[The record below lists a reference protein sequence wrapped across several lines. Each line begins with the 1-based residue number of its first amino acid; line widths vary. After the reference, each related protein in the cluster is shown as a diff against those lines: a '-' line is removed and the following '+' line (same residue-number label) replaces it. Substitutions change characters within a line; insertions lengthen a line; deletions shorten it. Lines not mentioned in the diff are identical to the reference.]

1 MLSRTLG
8 KRYEIVEL
16 IGRGGMAYVYKARDL
31 KLNRYVAVKV
41 LREEYT
47 ENEQFIKK
55 FDRESQAVACLSHPN
70 IVGVYDVGVQDNIY
84 YIIME
89 YVDGITLKQ
98 YLMRKGR
105 LDYVEATRFVM
116 DISNAL
122 RCAHENKIIH
132 RDIKPH
138 NILLTRDLVPK
149 VADFGIA
156 RAITSSTVT
165 MTNQTMGSVHYI
177 SPEQARGGF
186 VDERSDLY
194 SLGILY
200 YELLTGKLPF
210 DEENTVTIA
219 IKHIQEQIVPPREIE
234 PKIPESVNRIVL
246 KLTQKKPDDRYQ
258 NTDELMEDLETILES
273 ANVGTGDG
281 KMLMN
286 SGNDTHI
293 IREGLFQVENTGS
306 HDPVDSEEEDD
317 DDDYYYETPKETA
330 SRKKKRRIALFSV
343 LAVVALMALGTVAYT
358 FFSGKSVSVPD
369 IKGKSVAEATTA
381 LQKVGLNLEVEK
393 EVNSTEVASGLI
405 ITQNPESGTELKSG
419 KTVKVT
425 VSRGV
430 KTGTVPN
437 VIGMSEAEAVKAIEA
452 ANFVVG
458 EIKREYNNNYNSDIV
473 FQMSPTANTTANEGT
488 KVTIYVSKGEDVV
501 SVTSVIGQTESDA
514 KNAITNAGLTV
525 GNVTYE
531 TNKDYAEG
539 IVIKQTPT
547 DGTQVARNSSVNL
560 VVSSGKITTQKLSI
574 SLSDYISTTPAKS
587 VKVKVV
593 LYAND
598 KSEKTVYEG
607 SNMSN
612 DTFSVNVEG
621 VGREIYEVFVD
632 GTSVGTD
639 YIDF

>member
-47 ENEQFIKK
+47 ESEQFIKK

-98 YLMRKGR
+98 YLLRKGQI
-105 LDYVEATRFVM
+105 DYIEATRFLV

-219 IKHIQEQIVPPREIE
+219 IKHIQENIIPPKKMVPQIPEAVNQIVI
-234 PKIPESVNRIVL
+234 
-246 KLTQKKPDDRYQ
+246 KLTEKKPDDRYQ
-258 NTDELMEDLETILES
+258 NVDELLHDLDRLIEGFGGAS
-273 ANVGTGDG
+273 KDG
-281 KMLMN
+281 HGN
-286 SGNDTHI
+286 NHGRNDTHI
-293 IREGLFQVENTGS
+293 MREGLFHMEDTGD
-306 HDPVDSEEEDD
+306 HFIVDD
-317 DDDYYYETPKETA
+317 DDMDDVTDNNRDFKP
-330 SRKKKRRIALFSV
+330 KKKKKKPIIPILIGVSI
-343 LAVVALMALGTVAYT
+343 LAFLLIGFG
-358 FFSGKSVSVPD
+358 FFSGKTIDVPD
-369 IKGKSVAEATTA
+369 IKNMTVTEATQVLEKA
-381 LQKVGLNLEVEK
+381 GLNIEVEK
-393 EVNSTEVASGLI
+393 ETYHSDIEAGVI
-405 ITQNPESGTELKSG
+405 ISQNPDSNQEIKTG

-425 VSRGV
+425 VSRGT
-430 KTGTVPN
+430 KTGEIPDV
-437 VIGMSEAEAVKAIEA
+437 VGMTETDAVKAIEK
-452 ANFVVG
+452 ANFLVG
-458 EIKREYNNNYNSDIV
+458 EIKREYNKDQPSEIV
-473 FQMSPTANTTANEGT
+473 FDMNPTGATTANEGT
-488 KVTIYVSKGEDVV
+488 KVTIYVSKGQDLATVP
-501 SVTSVIGQTESDA
+501 SLIGSSEADA
-514 KNAITNAGLTV
+514 RTLLANAGLTAGTV
-525 GNVTYE
+525 RYE
-531 TNKDYAEG
+531 TSTTLAEG
-539 IVIKQTPT
+539 LVVEQSIAANESVN
-547 DGTQVARNSSVNL
+547 RNSTVDL
-560 VVSSGKITTQKLSI
+560 LVSSGKVSTQKLTI
-574 SLSDYISTTPAKS
+574 NLSDFNKLSPPES
-587 VKVKVV
+587 VKVKVF
-593 LYAND
+593 LFLAD
-598 KSEKTVYEG
+598 KTEKVVYEG
-607 SNMSN
+607 TNMS
-612 DTFSVNVEG
+612 DDSFSVNVEG
-621 VGREIYEVFVD
+621 VGRQLYEVFID
-632 GTSVGTD
+632 GVSGGTG

>member
-105 LDYVEATRFVM
+105 LDYTEATRFVM

-177 SPEQARGGF
+177 SPEQAKGGF

-219 IKHIQEQIVPPREIE
+219 IKHIQEEIVPPKLLE
-234 PKIPESVNRIVL
+234 PKIPERVNQIVV
-246 KLTQKKPDDRYQ
+246 KLTQKKPDERYQ
-258 NTDELMEDLETILES
+258 NTDELTEDLEAVLENLS
-273 ANVGTGDG
+273 FATGDG
-281 KMLMN
+281 NHL
-286 SGNDTHI
+286 GNDTHI
-293 IREGLFQVENTGS
+293 IREGLFHVENTGS
-306 HDPVDSEEEDD
+306 HATVRADEEEEDD
-317 DDDYYYETPKETA
+317 EYYYETPKETA
-330 SRKKKRRIALFSV
+330 ARKKKRKIILVSV
-343 LAVVALMALGTVAYT
+343 FAAVAIVAISVMAFA
-358 FFSGKSVSVPD
+358 FFSGKTVEVPD
-369 IKGKSVAEATTA
+369 VRGKTATEAKST
-381 LQKVGLNLEVEK
+381 LEKLNLVLEIEK
-393 EVNSTEVASGLI
+393 EVYNADVEAGQI
-405 ITQNPESGTELKSG
+405 ITQNPESGKELQSG

-425 VSRGV
+425 VSKGV
-430 KTGTVPN
+430 KTGTVPS
-437 VIGMSEAEAVKAIEA
+437 VIGLSETEAVKAIEA

-458 EIKREYNNNYNSDIV
+458 EIKREYNSSYNADIV
-473 FQMSPTANTTANEGT
+473 FQMNPSGNSTANEGT
-488 KVTIYVSKGEDVV
+488 KVTIYVSKGEDL
-501 SVTSVIGQTESDA
+501 VTVPSVIGQTEADA
-514 KNAITNAGLTV
+514 KSTITNAGLTV
-525 GNVTYE
+525 GAITYE
-531 TNKDYAEG
+531 TSSDYSKG
-539 IVIKQTPT
+539 MVMKQSPT
-547 DGTQVARNSSVNL
+547 DGNQVAKGADVAI
-560 VVSSGKITTQKLSI
+560 VVSSGKVSTQKLTI
-574 SLSDYISTTPAKS
+574 DLSEYIQTTPAKS

-593 LYAND
+593 LTAAD
-598 KSEKTVYEG
+598 KTETLIYEG
-607 SNMSN
+607 TNMS
-612 DTFSVNVEG
+612 DDVFSVNVEG
-621 VGREIYEVFVD
+621 VGRETYEVFID
-632 GTSVGTD
+632 GSSVGTG
-639 YIDF
+639 YIEF

>member
-1 MLSRTLG
+1 MLSRILG

-98 YLMRKGR
+98 YLNRKGR
-105 LDYVEATRFVM
+105 LDYTEATRFVM

-177 SPEQARGGF
+177 SPEQAKGGF

-219 IKHIQEQIVPPREIE
+219 IKHIQEEIVPPRILE
-234 PKIPESVNRIVL
+234 PKIPEKVNQIVI
-246 KLTQKKPDDRYQ
+246 KLTQKKPDERYQ
-258 NTDELMEDLETILES
+258 NTDELMEDLEAVLENQS
-273 ANVGTGDG
+273 FGAGDG
-281 KMLMN
+281 NHL
-286 SGNDTHI
+286 GNDTHI
-293 IREGLFQVENTGS
+293 IREGLFHVENTGS
-306 HDPVDSEEEDD
+306 HATVHPEEEEDD
-317 DDDYYYETPKETA
+317 DEYYYETPKETA
-330 SRKKKRRIALFSV
+330 ARKKKRKIILISV
-343 LAVVALMALGTVAYT
+343 LAVVAVAIIGVMAYAFY
-358 FFSGKSVSVPD
+358 SGKTVEVPD
-369 IKGKSVAEATTA
+369 IKGKTVAAATTT
-381 LQKVGLNLEVEK
+381 LDKLGLVLEVEK
-393 EVNSTEVASGLI
+393 EVYSADVEAGLI
-405 ITQNPESGTELKSG
+405 ITQNPENGKELNSG
-419 KTVKVT
+419 KTIKVT
-425 VSRGV
+425 VSKGV
-430 KTGTVPN
+430 KTGNIPS
-437 VIGMSEAEAVKAIEA
+437 VIGMSESEAVKAIEA

-458 EIKREYNNNYNSDIV
+458 EIKREYNSSYKADIV
-473 FQMSPTANTTANEGT
+473 FQMNPNGSTTANEGT
-488 KVTIYVSKGEDVV
+488 KVTIYVSKGEDLGTVPSVV
-501 SVTSVIGQTESDA
+501 GQALADA
-514 KNAITNAGLTV
+514 KSTITNAGLTV
-525 GNVTYE
+525 GDITYE
-531 TNKDYAEG
+531 ANGDYDKG
-539 IVIKQTPT
+539 IVISQTPN
-547 DGTQVARNSSVNL
+547 DGSQVSKNSEVSI
-560 VVSSGKITTQKLSI
+560 VVSSGKITTQKLTI
-574 SLSDYISTTPAKS
+574 NLSEYIQTTPAKS

-593 LYAND
+593 LSSND
-598 KSEKTVYEG
+598 NSDTVVYEG
-607 SNMSN
+607 TNKS
-612 DTFSVNVEG
+612 DDVFSVNVQG
-621 VGREIYEVFVD
+621 YGRETYEVFID
-632 GTSVGTD
+632 GSSVGTG

>member
-105 LDYVEATRFVM
+105 LDYTEATRFVM

-177 SPEQARGGF
+177 SPEQAKGGF

-219 IKHIQEQIVPPREIE
+219 IKHIQEEIVPPKMLE
-234 PKIPESVNRIVL
+234 PKIPERVNQIVI
-246 KLTQKKPDDRYQ
+246 KLTQKKPDERYQ
-258 NTDELMEDLETILES
+258 NTDELMEDLEAVLE
-273 ANVGTGDG
+273 
-281 KMLMN
+281 N
-286 SGNDTHI
+286 SSFGAGEGNHLGNDTHI
-293 IREGLFQVENTGS
+293 MREGLFHVENTGS
-306 HDPVDSEEEDD
+306 HATVHPEEDEDD
-317 DDDYYYETPKETA
+317 DEYYYETPKETA
-330 SRKKKRRIALFSV
+330 ARKKKRKIILIAVFAAV
-343 LAVVALMALGTVAYT
+343 AVVAMGIMAYA
-358 FFSGKSVSVPD
+358 FFSGKTVEVPD
-369 IKGKSVAEATTA
+369 IKGKTTAEAKTT
-381 LQKVGLNLEVEK
+381 LEKLDLVLEVEK
-393 EVNSTEVASGLI
+393 EVYNADVAAGLI
-405 ITQNPESGTELKSG
+405 ITQNPESGKELQSG

-425 VSRGV
+425 VSKGV
-430 KTGTVPN
+430 KTGTIPS
-437 VIGMSEAEAVKAIEA
+437 VIGMSEADAVKAIEA

-458 EIKREYNNNYNSDIV
+458 EIKREYNSNYNADIV
-473 FQMSPTANTTANEGT
+473 FQMNPNGATTANEGT
-488 KVTIYVSKGEDVV
+488 KVTIYVSKGEDLITVPSVV
-501 SVTSVIGQTESDA
+501 GQTETDA
-514 KNAITNAGLTV
+514 KSTIKNAGLTV
-525 GNVTYE
+525 GTVTNE
-531 TNKDYAEG
+531 ASTDYAKG
-539 IVIKQTPT
+539 MVIRQSPT
-547 DGTQVARNSSVNL
+547 DGNQVAKGSDVAI
-560 VVSSGKITTQKLSI
+560 VVSSGKISTQKLTI
-574 SLSDYISTTPAKS
+574 DLSEYIQTTPAKS

-593 LYAND
+593 LSATD
-598 KSEKTVYEG
+598 KSDKVIYEG
-607 SNMSN
+607 TNMS
-612 DTFSVNVEG
+612 DDVFSVNVEG
-621 VGREIYEVFVD
+621 YGRETYEVFID
-632 GTSVGTD
+632 GTSVGTG

>member
-47 ENEQFIKK
+47 ESEQFIKK

-84 YIIME
+84 YIVME
-89 YVDGITLKQ
+89 YIDGITLKQ
-98 YLMRKGR
+98 YLLRKGKIE
-105 LDYVEATRFVM
+105 YIEATRFVV

-219 IKHIQEQIVPPREIE
+219 IKHIQENIVPPKKVE
-234 PKIPESVNRIVL
+234 PGIPEMVNRIVV
-246 KLTQKKPDDRYQ
+246 KLTEKKPDDRYQ
-258 NTDELMEDLETILES
+258 NVDELVSDLDRVLES
-273 ANVGTGDG
+273 AGGAANDPHGNNHGR
-281 KMLMN
+281 
-286 SGNDTHI
+286 NDTHI
-293 IREGLFQVENTGS
+293 MREGLFHTEDTGNHS
-306 HDPVDSEEEDD
+306 IVDEEDEEDD
-317 DDDYYYETPKETA
+317 GFDNQDDFKP
-330 SRKKKRRIALFSV
+330 KKKRKKPIITIFVAITL
-343 LAVVALMALGTVAYT
+343 LALMLIGFGV
-358 FFSGKSVSVPD
+358 FSGKTINVPD
-369 IKGKSVAEATTA
+369 IKNMTVTQATQS
-381 LQKVGLNLEVEK
+381 LEKVDLNLEVEK
-393 EVNSTEVASGLI
+393 EIYHSEVEAGVI
-405 ITQNPESGTELKSG
+405 ISQNPESNQEIKTG

-425 VSRGV
+425 VSRGT
-430 KTGTVPN
+430 KTGEIPDV
-437 VIGMSEAEAVKAIEA
+437 VGMSEAEAIKIIEG
-452 ANFVVG
+452 ANFLVG
-458 EIKREYNNNYNSDIV
+458 EIKREYNKDQPADIV
-473 FQMSPTANTTANEGT
+473 FDMNPTGATTANEGT
-488 KVTIYVSKGEDVV
+488 KVTIYVSKGQDLSTVPNL
-501 SVTSVIGQTESDA
+501 IGSSESDA
-514 KNAITNAGLTV
+514 RTLLSDAGLAL
-525 GNVTYE
+525 GSVTYE
-531 TNKDYAEG
+531 PSQTFTEG
-539 IVIKQTPT
+539 LVIEQSA
-547 DGTQVARNSSVNL
+547 VANQLVNRNSSVDL
-560 VVSSGKITTQKLSI
+560 LVSSGKLTTQKLSI
-574 SLSDYISTTPAKS
+574 NLNDFIKLTPPES
-587 VKVKVV
+587 VKVKVI
-593 LYAND
+593 LSLSD
-598 KSEKTVYEG
+598 KTERIIYEG
-607 SNMSN
+607 TNMSN
-612 DTFSVNVEG
+612 DSFSINVEG
-621 VGREIYEVFVD
+621 FGRQVYEVFINGISEGAGYVD
-632 GTSVGTD
+632 
-639 YIDF
+639 F

>member
-105 LDYVEATRFVM
+105 LDYTEATRFVM

-177 SPEQARGGF
+177 SPEQAKGGF

-219 IKHIQEQIVPPREIE
+219 IKHIQEEIVPPKLLE
-234 PKIPESVNRIVL
+234 PKIPERVNQIVV
-246 KLTQKKPDDRYQ
+246 KLTQKKPDERYQ
-258 NTDELMEDLETILES
+258 NTDELMEDLESVLENMS
-273 ANVGTGDG
+273 FGAGDG
-281 KMLMN
+281 NHL
-286 SGNDTHI
+286 GNDTHI
-293 IREGLFQVENTGS
+293 IREGLFHVENTGS
-306 HDPVDSEEEDD
+306 HATVQPEEED

-330 SRKKKRRIALFSV
+330 ARKKKRKIILISVFAAVAIIAMGV
-343 LAVVALMALGTVAYT
+343 MAFA
-358 FFSGKSVSVPD
+358 FFSGKTVEVPD
-369 IKGKSVAEATTA
+369 IKGKTTDEAKTA
-381 LQKVGLNLEVEK
+381 LEKLDLVLEVEK
-393 EVNSTEVASGLI
+393 EVYSADVEAGLI
-405 ITQNPESGTELKSG
+405 ITQNPESGKELQSG

-425 VSRGV
+425 VSKGV
-430 KTGTVPN
+430 KTGTIPS
-437 VIGMSEAEAVKAIEA
+437 VIGLSETEAVKAIEA

-458 EIKREYNNNYNSDIV
+458 EIKREYNSNYNAEIV
-473 FQMSPTANTTANEGT
+473 FQMNPNGNTTANEGT
-488 KVTIYVSKGEDVV
+488 KVTIYVSKGEDLVTVPSVV
-501 SVTSVIGQTESDA
+501 GQTEADA
-514 KNAITNAGLTV
+514 KSTITNAGLTV
-525 GNVTYE
+525 GTITHE
-531 TNKDYAEG
+531 TSTDYAKG
-539 IVIKQTPT
+539 MVMKQSPT
-547 DGTQVARNSSVNL
+547 DGNQVSKGSEIAI
-560 VVSSGKITTQKLSI
+560 VVSSGKVSTQKLTI
-574 SLSDYISTTPAKS
+574 DLSEYIQTTPAKS

-593 LYAND
+593 LTAAD
-598 KSEKTVYEG
+598 KTETVIYEG
-607 SNMSN
+607 TNMS
-612 DTFSVNVEG
+612 DDVFSVNVEG
-621 VGREIYEVFVD
+621 VGRETYEVFID
-632 GTSVGTD
+632 GSSVWTG

>member
-105 LDYVEATRFVM
+105 LDYTEATRFVM

-219 IKHIQEQIVPPREIE
+219 IKHIQEEIVPPKVLE
-234 PKIPESVNRIVL
+234 PKIPERVNQIVI
-246 KLTQKKPDDRYQ
+246 KLTEKKPDDRYQ
-258 NTDELMEDLETILES
+258 NTDELMEDLETVMENS
-273 ANVGTGDG
+273 TSGSGDG
-281 KMLMN
+281 NHL
-286 SGNDTHI
+286 GNDTHI
-293 IREGLFQVENTGS
+293 IREGLFHVENTGS
-306 HDPVDSEEEDD
+306 HSTVHPDEDD
-317 DDDYYYETPKETA
+317 EDEDDYYYETPKETA
-330 SRKKKRRIALFSV
+330 ARKKKRKIVLISVFAAIAVIALGAAAYAFF
-343 LAVVALMALGTVAYT
+343 AGKTVT
-358 FFSGKSVSVPD
+358 VPD
-369 IKGKSVAEATTA
+369 IKGKTVAEATTA
-381 LQKVGLNLEVEK
+381 LDKLGLILEVEK
-393 EVNSTEVASGLI
+393 EVYNADTEAGLI
-405 ITQNPESGTELKSG
+405 MTQNPESTKELKSG

-425 VSRGV
+425 VSKGV
-430 KTGTVPN
+430 KTGTIPS
-437 VIGMSEAEAVKAIEA
+437 VIGMSEADAVKAIEA
-452 ANFVVG
+452 AKFVVG
-458 EIKREYNNNYNSDIV
+458 EIKREYNSNYNADIV
-473 FQMSPTANTTANEGT
+473 FQMNPAGNATANEGT
-488 KVTIYVSKGEDVV
+488 KVTIYVSKGEDLVTVPSVV
-501 SVTSVIGQTESDA
+501 GQTEADA
-514 KNAITNAGLTV
+514 RSSITNAGLTMGTV
-525 GNVTYE
+525 SYE
-531 TNKDYAEG
+531 SSTEYAQG
-539 IVIKQTPT
+539 MVIKQSPS
-547 DGTQVARNSSVNL
+547 DGTQVGRSSEVTL
-560 VVSSGKITTQKLSI
+560 TVSNGKISTQKLTI
-574 SLSDYISTTPAKS
+574 DLSEYIQKNPAKS

-593 LYAND
+593 LSAAD
-598 KSEKTVYEG
+598 KSEKVIYEG
-607 SNMSN
+607 TNMSN
-612 DTFSVNVEG
+612 DVFSVNVEG
-621 VGREIYEVFVD
+621 TGRQIYEVFVD

>member
-105 LDYVEATRFVM
+105 LDYTEATRFVM

-177 SPEQARGGF
+177 SPEQAKGGF

-219 IKHIQEQIVPPREIE
+219 IKHIQEEIVPPKLLE
-234 PKIPESVNRIVL
+234 PKIPERVNQIVV
-246 KLTQKKPDDRYQ
+246 KLTQKKPDERYQ
-258 NTDELMEDLETILES
+258 NTDELMEDLESVLENMS
-273 ANVGTGDG
+273 FGAGDG
-281 KMLMN
+281 NHL
-286 SGNDTHI
+286 GNDTHI
-293 IREGLFQVENTGS
+293 IREGLFHVENTGS
-306 HDPVDSEEEDD
+306 HATVQPEEDD

-330 SRKKKRRIALFSV
+330 ARKKKRKIILISVFAAVAIIAMGV
-343 LAVVALMALGTVAYT
+343 MAFA
-358 FFSGKSVSVPD
+358 FFSGKTVEVPD
-369 IKGKSVAEATTA
+369 IKGKTTDEAKTA
-381 LQKVGLNLEVEK
+381 LEKLDLVLEVEK
-393 EVNSTEVASGLI
+393 EVYNADVEAGLI
-405 ITQNPESGTELKSG
+405 ITQNPESGKELQSG

-425 VSRGV
+425 VSKGV
-430 KTGTVPN
+430 KTGTIPS
-437 VIGMSEAEAVKAIEA
+437 VIGLSETEAVKAIEA

-458 EIKREYNNNYNSDIV
+458 EIKREYNSNYNAEIV
-473 FQMSPTANTTANEGT
+473 FQMNPNGNTTANEGT
-488 KVTIYVSKGEDVV
+488 KVTIYVSKGEDLVTVPSVV
-501 SVTSVIGQTESDA
+501 GQTEADA
-514 KNAITNAGLTV
+514 KSTITNAGLTV
-525 GNVTYE
+525 GTITHE
-531 TNKDYAEG
+531 TSTDYAKG
-539 IVIKQTPT
+539 MVMKQSPT
-547 DGTQVARNSSVNL
+547 DGNQVSKGSEIAI
-560 VVSSGKITTQKLSI
+560 VVSSGKVSTQKLTI
-574 SLSDYISTTPAKS
+574 DLSEYIQTTPAKS

-593 LYAND
+593 LTAAD
-598 KSEKTVYEG
+598 KTETVIYEG
-607 SNMSN
+607 TNMS
-612 DTFSVNVEG
+612 DDVFSVNVEG
-621 VGREIYEVFVD
+621 VGRETYEVFID
-632 GTSVGTD
+632 GSSVGTG

>member
-105 LDYVEATRFVM
+105 LDYTEATRFVM

-177 SPEQARGGF
+177 SPEQAKGGF

-219 IKHIQEQIVPPREIE
+219 IKHIQEEIVPPKLLE
-234 PKIPESVNRIVL
+234 PKIPERVNQIVV
-246 KLTQKKPDDRYQ
+246 KLTQKKPDERYQ
-258 NTDELMEDLETILES
+258 NTDELMEDLESVLENMS
-273 ANVGTGDG
+273 FGAGDG
-281 KMLMN
+281 NHL
-286 SGNDTHI
+286 GNDTHI
-293 IREGLFQVENTGS
+293 IREGLFHVENTGS
-306 HDPVDSEEEDD
+306 HATVQPEEED

-330 SRKKKRRIALFSV
+330 ARKKKRKIILISVFAAVAIIAMGV
-343 LAVVALMALGTVAYT
+343 MAFA
-358 FFSGKSVSVPD
+358 FFSGKTVEVPD
-369 IKGKSVAEATTA
+369 IKGKTTDEAKTA
-381 LQKVGLNLEVEK
+381 LEKLDLVLEVEK
-393 EVNSTEVASGLI
+393 EVYNADVEAGLI
-405 ITQNPESGTELKSG
+405 ITQNPESGKELQSG

-425 VSRGV
+425 VSKGV
-430 KTGTVPN
+430 KTGTIPS
-437 VIGMSEAEAVKAIEA
+437 VIGLSETEAVKAIEA

-458 EIKREYNNNYNSDIV
+458 EIKREYNSNYNAEIV
-473 FQMSPTANTTANEGT
+473 FQMNPNGNTTANEGT
-488 KVTIYVSKGEDVV
+488 KVTIYVSKGEDLVTVPSVV
-501 SVTSVIGQTESDA
+501 GQTEADA
-514 KNAITNAGLTV
+514 KSTITNAGLTV
-525 GNVTYE
+525 GTITHE
-531 TNKDYAEG
+531 TSTDYAKG
-539 IVIKQTPT
+539 MVMKQSPT
-547 DGTQVARNSSVNL
+547 DGNQVSKGSEIAI
-560 VVSSGKITTQKLSI
+560 VVSSGKVSTQKLTI
-574 SLSDYISTTPAKS
+574 DLSEYIQTTPAKS

-593 LYAND
+593 LTAAD
-598 KSEKTVYEG
+598 KTETVIYEG
-607 SNMSN
+607 TNMS
-612 DTFSVNVEG
+612 DDVFSVNVEG
-621 VGREIYEVFVD
+621 IGRETYEVFID
-632 GTSVGTD
+632 GSSVGTG

>member
-105 LDYVEATRFVM
+105 LDYTEATRFVM

-177 SPEQARGGF
+177 SPEQAKGGF

-219 IKHIQEQIVPPREIE
+219 IKHIQEEIVPPKLLE
-234 PKIPESVNRIVL
+234 PKIPERVNQIVV
-246 KLTQKKPDDRYQ
+246 KLTQKKPDERYQ
-258 NTDELMEDLETILES
+258 NTDELMEDLESVLENMS
-273 ANVGTGDG
+273 FGAGDG
-281 KMLMN
+281 NHL
-286 SGNDTHI
+286 GNDTHI
-293 IREGLFQVENTGS
+293 IREGLFHVENTGS
-306 HDPVDSEEEDD
+306 HATVQPEEED

-330 SRKKKRRIALFSV
+330 ARKKKRKIILISVFAAVAIIAMGV
-343 LAVVALMALGTVAYT
+343 MAFA
-358 FFSGKSVSVPD
+358 FFSGKTVEVPD
-369 IKGKSVAEATTA
+369 IKGKTTDEAKTA
-381 LQKVGLNLEVEK
+381 LEKLDLVLEVEK
-393 EVNSTEVASGLI
+393 EVYNADVEAGLI
-405 ITQNPESGTELKSG
+405 ITQNPESGKELQSG

-425 VSRGV
+425 VSKGV
-430 KTGTVPN
+430 KTGTIPS
-437 VIGMSEAEAVKAIEA
+437 VIGLSETEAVKAIEA

-458 EIKREYNNNYNSDIV
+458 EIKREYNSNYNAEIV
-473 FQMSPTANTTANEGT
+473 FQMNPNGNTTANEGT
-488 KVTIYVSKGEDVV
+488 KVTIYVSKGEDLVTVPSVV
-501 SVTSVIGQTESDA
+501 GQTEADA
-514 KNAITNAGLTV
+514 KSTITNAGLTV
-525 GNVTYE
+525 GTITHE
-531 TNKDYAEG
+531 TSTDYAKG
-539 IVIKQTPT
+539 MVMKQSPT
-547 DGTQVARNSSVNL
+547 DGNQVSKGSEIAI
-560 VVSSGKITTQKLSI
+560 VVSSGKVSTQKLTI
-574 SLSDYISTTPAKS
+574 DLSEYIQTTPAKS

-593 LYAND
+593 LSAAD
-598 KSEKTVYEG
+598 KTETVIYEG
-607 SNMSN
+607 TNMS
-612 DTFSVNVEG
+612 DDVFSVNVEG
-621 VGREIYEVFVD
+621 VGRETYEVFID
-632 GTSVGTD
+632 GSSVGTG
-639 YIDF
+639 YMDF

>member
-105 LDYVEATRFVM
+105 LDYIEATRFVM

-177 SPEQARGGF
+177 SPEQAKGGF

-219 IKHIQEQIVPPREIE
+219 IKHIQEEIVPPKLLE
-234 PKIPESVNRIVL
+234 PKIPERVNHIVV
-246 KLTQKKPDDRYQ
+246 KLTQKKPDERYQ
-258 NTDELMEDLETILES
+258 NTDELMEDLEAVLENLNF
-273 ANVGTGDG
+273 ATGDG
-281 KMLMN
+281 SHL
-286 SGNDTHI
+286 GNDTHI
-293 IREGLFQVENTGS
+293 IREGLFHVENTGS
-306 HDPVDSEEEDD
+306 HATVHPDEDEDD
-317 DDDYYYETPKETA
+317 DEYYYETPKETA
-330 SRKKKRRIALFSV
+330 ARKKKRKIILISV
-343 LAVVALMALGTVAYT
+343 FAAVAIVAMGVMAFA
-358 FFSGKSVSVPD
+358 FFSGKTVEVPD
-369 IKGKSVAEATTA
+369 IKGKTTTEAKAA
-381 LQKVGLNLEVEK
+381 LEKLDLVLEVEK
-393 EVNSTEVASGLI
+393 EVYNAEVEAGLI
-405 ITQNPESGTELKSG
+405 ITQNPESGKELQSG

-425 VSRGV
+425 VSKGV
-430 KTGTVPN
+430 KTGTIPS
-437 VIGMSEAEAVKAIEA
+437 VIGLSETEAVKAIEA

-458 EIKREYNNNYNSDIV
+458 EIKREYNSSFNADIV
-473 FQMSPTANTTANEGT
+473 FQMNPNGNTTANEGT
-488 KVTIYVSKGEDVV
+488 KVTIYVSKGQDL
-501 SVTSVIGQTESDA
+501 VTVPSVIGQTEADA
-514 KNAITNAGLTV
+514 KNTITNAGLTV
-525 GNVTYE
+525 GSITNE
-531 TNKDYAEG
+531 TSSDYSKG
-539 IVIKQTPT
+539 MVMKQSPT
-547 DGTQVARNSSVNL
+547 DGNQVAKGTEVAII
-560 VVSSGKITTQKLSI
+560 VSSGKVSTQKLTI
-574 SLSDYISTTPAKS
+574 DLSEYIQTTPAKS

-593 LYAND
+593 LTAAD
-598 KSEKTVYEG
+598 KTETIIYEG
-607 SNMSN
+607 TNMS
-612 DTFSVNVEG
+612 DDVFSVNVEG
-621 VGREIYEVFVD
+621 VGRETYEVFID
-632 GTSVGTD
+632 GTSVGTGE
-639 YIDF
+639 IDF

>member
-89 YVDGITLKQ
+89 FVDGITLKQ

-105 LDYVEATRFVM
+105 LDYTEATRFVM

-177 SPEQARGGF
+177 SPEQAKGGF

-219 IKHIQEQIVPPREIE
+219 IKHIQEEIVPPKLLE
-234 PKIPESVNRIVL
+234 PKIPERVNQIVI
-246 KLTQKKPDDRYQ
+246 KLTQKKPDERYQ
-258 NTDELMEDLETILES
+258 NTDELMEDLEAVLENLS
-273 ANVGTGDG
+273 FAAGDG
-281 KMLMN
+281 NHL
-286 SGNDTHI
+286 GNDTHI
-293 IREGLFQVENTGS
+293 IREGLFHVENTGS
-306 HDPVDSEEEDD
+306 HAAVHPDEEEDD
-317 DDDYYYETPKETA
+317 DDEYYYETPKETA
-330 SRKKKRRIALFSV
+330 ARKKKRKIILTSVFAFLAIA
-343 LAVVALMALGTVAYT
+343 AMGIMAYA
-358 FFSGKSVSVPD
+358 FFSGKTVQVPD
-369 IKGKSVAEATTA
+369 IKGKTTAEAKTM
-381 LQKVGLNLEVEK
+381 LEKLDLVLEVEK
-393 EVNSTEVASGLI
+393 EVYSADVEAGLI
-405 ITQNPESGTELKSG
+405 MTQNPESGKELESG

-425 VSRGV
+425 VSKGV
-430 KTGTVPN
+430 KTGTIPS
-437 VIGMSEAEAVKAIEA
+437 VIGLSETEAVKVIEA

-458 EIKREYNNNYNSDIV
+458 EIKREYNDSYSADIV
-473 FQMSPTANTTANEGT
+473 FQMNPNGNATANEGT
-488 KVTIYVSKGEDVV
+488 KVTIYVSKGEDL
-501 SVTSVIGQTESDA
+501 VTVPSIIGQTEADA
-514 KNAITNAGLTV
+514 KNTITNAGLTV
-525 GNVTYE
+525 GAITYE
-531 TNKDYAEG
+531 TSTDYSKG
-539 IVIKQTPT
+539 MVMKQSPT
-547 DGTQVARNSSVNL
+547 DGNQVAKDSDVSI
-560 VVSSGKITTQKLSI
+560 VVSGGKKSTQKLTI
-574 SLSDYISTTPAKS
+574 DLSEYIEKNPSKS

-593 LYAND
+593 LIAAD
-598 KSEKTVYEG
+598 KTETLIYEG
-607 SNMSN
+607 TNMS
-612 DTFSVNVEG
+612 DDVFSVNVEG
-621 VGREIYEVFVD
+621 VGRETYEVFID
-632 GTSVGTD
+632 GSSVGTG

>member
-105 LDYVEATRFVM
+105 LDYTEATRFVM

-177 SPEQARGGF
+177 SPEQAKGGF

-219 IKHIQEQIVPPREIE
+219 IKHIQEEIVPPKLLE
-234 PKIPESVNRIVL
+234 PKIPERVNQIVV
-246 KLTQKKPDDRYQ
+246 KLTQKKPDERYQ
-258 NTDELMEDLETILES
+258 NTDELMEDLEAVLENLS
-273 ANVGTGDG
+273 FATGDG
-281 KMLMN
+281 NHL
-286 SGNDTHI
+286 GNDTHI
-293 IREGLFQVENTGS
+293 IREGLFHVENTGS
-306 HDPVDSEEEDD
+306 HATVRPDEEDD
-317 DDDYYYETPKETA
+317 DDEYYYETPKETA
-330 SRKKKRRIALFSV
+330 ARKKKRKIILISV
-343 LAVVALMALGTVAYT
+343 FAAVAILAMAAMAFA
-358 FFSGKSVSVPD
+358 FFSGKTVEVPD
-369 IKGKSVAEATTA
+369 LKGKTTAEAKNT
-381 LQKVGLNLEVEK
+381 LEKLDLVLEVEK
-393 EVNSTEVASGLI
+393 EVYNADVEAGLI
-405 ITQNPESGTELKSG
+405 ITQNPESGKELQSG

-425 VSRGV
+425 VSKGV
-430 KTGTVPN
+430 KTGTIPS
-437 VIGMSEAEAVKAIEA
+437 VIGLSETEAIKAIENA
-452 ANFVVG
+452 KFVVG
-458 EIKREYNNNYNSDIV
+458 EIKREYNSNYNADIV
-473 FQMSPTANTTANEGT
+473 FQMNPNGNATANEGT
-488 KVTIYVSKGEDVV
+488 KVTIYVSKGEDLVTVPSVV
-501 SVTSVIGQTESDA
+501 GQTEADA
-514 KNAITNAGLTV
+514 KSTITNSGLIM
-525 GNVTYE
+525 GAITYE
-531 TNKDYAEG
+531 TSSDYSKG
-539 IVIKQTPT
+539 MVMKQSPT
-547 DGTQVARNSSVNL
+547 DGNQVTKGTEVAI
-560 VVSSGKITTQKLSI
+560 VVSSGKVSTQKLTI
-574 SLSDYISTTPAKS
+574 DLSEYIDKNPSKS

-593 LYAND
+593 LTAAD
-598 KSEKTVYEG
+598 KTETVIYEG
-607 SNMSN
+607 TNMS
-612 DTFSVNVEG
+612 DDVFSVNVEG
-621 VGREIYEVFVD
+621 VGRETYEVFID
-632 GTSVGTD
+632 GNSAGTGE
-639 YIDF
+639 IEF

>member
-105 LDYVEATRFVM
+105 LDYTEATRFVM

-177 SPEQARGGF
+177 SPEQAKGGF

-219 IKHIQEQIVPPREIE
+219 IKHIQEEIVPPKLLE
-234 PKIPESVNRIVL
+234 PKIPERVNQIVV
-246 KLTQKKPDDRYQ
+246 KLTQKKPDERYQ
-258 NTDELMEDLETILES
+258 NTDELMEDLESVLENMS
-273 ANVGTGDG
+273 FGAGDG
-281 KMLMN
+281 NHL
-286 SGNDTHI
+286 GNDTHI
-293 IREGLFQVENTGS
+293 IREGLFHVENTGS
-306 HDPVDSEEEDD
+306 HATVQPEEDD

-330 SRKKKRRIALFSV
+330 ARKKKRKIILISVFAAVAIIAMGV
-343 LAVVALMALGTVAYT
+343 MAFA
-358 FFSGKSVSVPD
+358 FFSGKTVAVPD
-369 IKGKSVAEATTA
+369 IKGKTTDEAKTA
-381 LQKVGLNLEVEK
+381 LEKLDLVLEVEK
-393 EVNSTEVASGLI
+393 EVYNADVEAGLI
-405 ITQNPESGTELKSG
+405 ITQNPESGKELQSG

-425 VSRGV
+425 VSKGV
-430 KTGTVPN
+430 KTGTIPS
-437 VIGMSEAEAVKAIEA
+437 VIGLSETEAVKAIEA

-458 EIKREYNNNYNSDIV
+458 EIKREYNSNYNAEIV
-473 FQMSPTANTTANEGT
+473 FQMNPNGNTTANEGT
-488 KVTIYVSKGEDVV
+488 KVTIYVSKGEDLVTVPSVV
-501 SVTSVIGQTESDA
+501 GQTEADA
-514 KNAITNAGLTV
+514 KSTITNAGLTV
-525 GNVTYE
+525 GTITHE
-531 TNKDYAEG
+531 TSTDYAKG
-539 IVIKQTPT
+539 MVMKQSPT
-547 DGTQVARNSSVNL
+547 DGNQVSKGSEIAI
-560 VVSSGKITTQKLSI
+560 VVSSGKVSTQKLTI
-574 SLSDYISTTPAKS
+574 DLSEYIQTTPAKS

-593 LYAND
+593 LTAAD
-598 KSEKTVYEG
+598 KTETVIYEG
-607 SNMSN
+607 TNMS
-612 DTFSVNVEG
+612 DDVFSVNVEG
-621 VGREIYEVFVD
+621 VGRETYEVFID
-632 GTSVGTD
+632 GSSVGTG

>member
-105 LDYVEATRFVM
+105 LDYIEATRFVM

-177 SPEQARGGF
+177 SPEQAKGGF

-219 IKHIQEQIVPPREIE
+219 IKHIQEEIVPPKLLE
-234 PKIPESVNRIVL
+234 PKIPERVNQIVI
-246 KLTQKKPDDRYQ
+246 KLTQKKPDERYQ
-258 NTDELMEDLETILES
+258 NTDELMEDLEALLENLS
-273 ANVGTGDG
+273 VGAGDG
-281 KMLMN
+281 NHL
-286 SGNDTHI
+286 SNDTHI
-293 IREGLFQVENTGS
+293 IREGLFHVENTGS
-306 HDPVDSEEEDD
+306 HATINPDDDEDD
-317 DDDYYYETPKETA
+317 DEYYYETPKETA
-330 SRKKKRRIALFSV
+330 ARKKKRKMVLLSV
-343 LAVVALMALGTVAYT
+343 LAVVGILAISAMAYA
-358 FFSGKSVSVPD
+358 FFSGKTVDVPN
-369 IKGKSVAEATTA
+369 ITGKTTTEAKTT
-381 LQKVGLNLEVEK
+381 LEKLNLVLEIEK
-393 EVNSTEVASGLI
+393 EVYNAEVEAGLI
-405 ITQNPESGTELKSG
+405 ITQNPESGKELQSG

-425 VSRGV
+425 VSKGV
-430 KTGTVPN
+430 KTGNIPT
-437 VIGMSEAEAVKAIEA
+437 VIGMSETEAIKAIEA

-458 EIKREYNNNYNSDIV
+458 EIKREFNSDYNADIV
-473 FQMSPTANTTANEGT
+473 FQMNPNANTTANEGT
-488 KVTIYVSKGEDVV
+488 KVTIYVSKGENL
-501 SVTSVIGQTESDA
+501 VTVPSVIGQTEADA
-514 KNAITNAGLTV
+514 KNTITKAGLTV
-525 GNVTYE
+525 GTISYE
-531 TNKDYAEG
+531 SSGDYTKG
-539 IVIKQTPT
+539 MVMKQSPT
-547 DGTQVARNSSVNL
+547 DGNQVANGSNVAI
-560 VVSSGKITTQKLSI
+560 VISSGKKSTQKLTI
-574 SLSDYISTTPAKS
+574 DLSEYIQTTPAKS
-587 VKVKVV
+587 VKVRVV
-593 LYAND
+593 LTAADNT
-598 KSEKTVYEG
+598 ETVIYEG
-607 SNMSN
+607 TNLS
-612 DTFSVNVEG
+612 DDVFSVNVEG
-621 VGREIYEVFVD
+621 IDRETYEVFID
-632 GTSVGTD
+632 GSSVGTG

>member
-1 MLSRTLG
+1 
-8 KRYEIVEL
+8 
-16 IGRGGMAYVYKARDL
+16 MAYVYKARDL

-219 IKHIQEQIVPPREIE
+219 IKHIQEQIVPPRELE

-343 LAVVALMALGTVAYT
+343 LAVVALMALGMVAYT

-514 KNAITNAGLTV
+514 KNTITNAGLTV

>member
-16 IGRGGMAYVYKARDL
+16 IGRGGMAYV
-31 KLNRYVAVKV
+31 YVAVKV

-105 LDYVEATRFVM
+105 LDYTEATRFVM

-177 SPEQARGGF
+177 SPEQAKGGF

-219 IKHIQEQIVPPREIE
+219 IKHIQEEIVPPKLLE
-234 PKIPESVNRIVL
+234 PKIPERVNQIVV

-258 NTDELMEDLETILES
+258 NTDELTEDLEAVLENLS
-273 ANVGTGDG
+273 FATGDG
-281 KMLMN
+281 NHL
-286 SGNDTHI
+286 GNDTHI
-293 IREGLFQVENTGS
+293 IREGLFHVENTGS
-306 HDPVDSEEEDD
+306 HATVRPDEEEDD
-317 DDDYYYETPKETA
+317 DEYYYETPKETA
-330 SRKKKRRIALFSV
+330 ARKKKRKIILISV
-343 LAVVALMALGTVAYT
+343 FAAVAILAMGVMAFA
-358 FFSGKSVSVPD
+358 FFSGKTVEVPD
-369 IKGKSVAEATTA
+369 IKGKTTAEAKTT
-381 LQKVGLNLEVEK
+381 LEKLDLVLEVEK
-393 EVNSTEVASGLI
+393 EVYNADIEAGQI
-405 ITQNPESGTELKSG
+405 ITQNPESGKELQSG

-425 VSRGV
+425 VSKGV
-430 KTGTVPN
+430 KTGTVPS
-437 VIGMSEAEAVKAIEA
+437 VIGLSETEAVKAIET

-458 EIKREYNNNYNSDIV
+458 EIKREYNSNYNADIV
-473 FQMSPTANTTANEGT
+473 FQMNPNGNTTANEGT
-488 KVTIYVSKGEDVV
+488 KVTIYVSKGEDLVAVPSVV
-501 SVTSVIGQTESDA
+501 GQTEADA
-514 KNAITNAGLTV
+514 KSTITNAGLTV
-525 GNVTYE
+525 GGITYE
-531 TNKDYAEG
+531 TSSDYSKG
-539 IVIKQTPT
+539 MVMKQSPT
-547 DGTQVARNSSVNL
+547 DGNQVTKGAEVAI
-560 VVSSGKITTQKLSI
+560 VVSSGKVSTQKLTI
-574 SLSDYISTTPAKS
+574 DLSEYIDKNPSKS

-593 LYAND
+593 LTAAD
-598 KSEKTVYEG
+598 KTETVIYEG
-607 SNMSN
+607 TNMS
-612 DTFSVNVEG
+612 DDVFSVNVEG
-621 VGREIYEVFVD
+621 VGRETYEVFID
-632 GTSVGTD
+632 GSSVGTG